1 MSANDRMPSLWSRRR
16 LLVALAAGSVT
27 ALSGC
32 RVQLE
37 EGAPRVPLVAT
48 RVPMKDE
55 KTLLAVLDRT
65 RSLVSL
71 AKAVVGG
78 PMPLT
83 SQLSAVHATQI
94 AVITRLLRDGSVP
107 PSLVEVSAT
116 PQPSPT
122 TSPSALSSP
131 TELSNAEIGSVKDVF
146 LADLSIAHVALI
158 GSLLAQ
164 RTAAATLLGGAVA
177 PVGPSDL
184 DGADG
189 LALLEAVRGAV
200 YGFEVVTTHIGST
213 GRAPAMRTLL
223 ALRTRASELEA
234 LVGSSAPPPP
244 LGYKLPFPVSDK
256 DSSRRLALHLLEALL
271 TRMAAALEQAAGSAK
286 TLDTLVRW
294 MGETEFMA
302 SRWGA
307 PLAAFPGLTT
317 G

>member
-1 MSANDRMPSLWSRRR
+1 MSANDGTPSLWSRRG

-37 EGAPRVPLVAT
+37 EGAPRVPLVPT

-65 RSLVSL
+65 RSLGSL
-71 AKAVVGG
+71 ARAVEGAS
-78 PMPLT
+78 T
-83 SQLSAVHATQI
+83 STAGRLRAVHATQI
-94 AVITRLLRDGSVP
+94 AVITRLLRDGGVP
-107 PSLVEVSAT
+107 LTLVEASAT
-116 PQPSPT
+116 PQPSP
-122 TSPSALSSP
+122 ALSSP
-131 TELSNAEIGSVKDVF
+131 AVSSPAELSSAEMGSAKDVS
-146 LADLSIAHVALI
+146 LADLSITHVALI

-164 RTAAATLLGGAVA
+164 RTAAVTLLGGAVA

-200 YGFEVVTTHIGST
+200 YGFEVVATHIGST
-213 GRAPAMRTLL
+213 GRAPAMSTLL
-223 ALRTRASELEA
+223 ALRTRASELET

-244 LGYKLPFPVSDK
+244 LGYELPFPVSDE

-271 TRMAAALEQAAGSAK
+271 TRMAAALEPAAGSAK
-286 TLDTLVRW
+286 ALNTLVRW
-294 MGETEFMA
+294 MGETESMA

-307 PLAAFPGLTT
+307 PLVAFPGLTT

>member
-1 MSANDRMPSLWSRRR
+1 MSANDGTPSLWSRRG

-37 EGAPRVPLVAT
+37 EGAPRVPLVPT

-71 AKAVVGG
+71 ARAVEGAS
-78 PMPLT
+78 T
-83 SQLSAVHATQI
+83 STAGRLRAVHATQI
-94 AVITRLLRDGSVP
+94 AVITRLLRDGGVP
-107 PSLVEVSAT
+107 LPLVEASAA
-116 PQPSPT
+116 PQPSPAT
-122 TSPSALSSP
+122 SSP
-131 TELSNAEIGSVKDVF
+131 AVSSPADLSGAEIGSAKDVS
-146 LADLSIAHVALI
+146 LANLSIAHVALI

-164 RTAAATLLGGAVA
+164 RTAAVTLLGGAVA

-200 YGFEVVTTHIGST
+200 YGFEVVATHIGST
-213 GRAPAMRTLL
+213 GRAPAMTTLL
-223 ALRTRASELEA
+223 ALRTRASELET

-244 LGYKLPFPVSDK
+244 LGYELPFPVSDK

-271 TRMAAALEQAAGSAK
+271 TRMAAALEPAAGSAK
-286 TLDTLVRW
+286 ALNTLVRW
-294 MGETEFMA
+294 MGETESMA

-317 G
+317 R